1 MVITE
6 LMGFGRNQSSMNKEM
21 VMAVLK
27 TILEIEKQTNET
39 AKIVHID
46 ILRWRWF
53 QQRFLIL
60 VEIYATEIQQ
70 PLIHFMFL
78 ICKTLHFE
86 R

>member
-46 ILRWRWF
+46 ILRWR
-53 QQRFLIL
+53 
-60 VEIYATEIQQ
+60 
-70 PLIHFMFL
+70 
-78 ICKTLHFE
+78 
-86 R
+86 